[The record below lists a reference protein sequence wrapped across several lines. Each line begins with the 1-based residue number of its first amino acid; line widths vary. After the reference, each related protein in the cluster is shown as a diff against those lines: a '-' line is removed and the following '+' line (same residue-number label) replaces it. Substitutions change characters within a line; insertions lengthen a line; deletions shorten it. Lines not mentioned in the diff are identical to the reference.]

1 MLFRASLFRASS
13 KAGAE
18 EITKEKYMAIL
29 DMYPAKAG
37 SPKTY
42 RANAIG
48 NDATSMTVANGTVL
62 PAGPNVC
69 VIGDDE
75 NAEVVYYAAVNG
87 NEVTGMIRGVTGS
100 GTIASPWSAGTT
112 VARFFTSFDHNRF
125 IQNIQDLEANKLSSV
140 SWGDIGGDLEDQSDL
155 QDALDAKQD
164 SLTFDQTPTALSEN
178 PVTSGGVLSALD
190 LKAPLASP
198 ALTGTPTAPTAA
210 KGTNTTQIAT
220 TAFVTMHE
228 PFVIT
233 GTLNRGNSTTFTD
246 SRIDSDHW
254 RVIENGITFGTP
266 NYITGNGT
274 WTTNTSNHTITLNI
288 TASSSTSVTIA
299 MAWFQ

>member
-1 MLFRASLFRASS
+1 MSFRASLSRASS

-42 RANAIG
+42 LAYAIG

-87 NEVTGMIRGVTGS
+87 NEVTGLIRAVTGS
-100 GTIASPWSAGTT
+100 GTIASPWGAGTI

-125 IQNIQDLEANKLSSV
+125 IQNIQDLETNKLSSV

-164 SLTFDQTPTALSEN
+164 SLTFDTTPTASSEN
-178 PVTSGGVLSALD
+178 PVTSAGILTALN
-190 LKAPLASP
+190 LKAPIASP
-198 ALTGTPTAPTAA
+198 ALTGTPTAPTAEE
-210 KGTNTTQIAT
+210 GTNSTQIAT
-220 TAFVTMHE
+220 TAFVMGHE
-228 PFVIT
+228 PFKVT
-233 GTLNRGNSTTFTD
+233 GTANTGSAATFTD
-246 SRIDSDHW
+246 SRIDSEHW
-254 RVIENGITFGTP
+254 QVMENGITFGTP
-266 NYITGNGT
+266 ANVMSNGT
-274 WTTNTSNHTITLNI
+274 WTTNISDHTVTLNM
-288 TASSSTSVTIA
+288 TFAGTTTVTIDF
-299 MAWFQ
+299 AWFQ